1 MQRRRTRSEESWL
14 LSYADLIT
22 NLLLFFVVLLMAASI
37 STTKMQ
43 QIAKAISGAEVP
55 QSLESI
61 KDEIDQRIQEL
72 AMQELVRTD
81 IADDG
86 LKLSL
91 DSGLVFASGEARIEP
106 QMESIIASMLEV
118 LTPYSDRYSFAVEG
132 HTDAIPVTANSRYAS
147 NWDLSAL
154 RAIAVRDRLENTGV
168 QRDRIRV
175 EGYADTRPLPEDS
188 LVGLEL
194 AERRARHRRV
204 IVRVH

>member
-1 MQRRRTRSEESWL
+1 MQRRRSKPEESWL
-14 LSYADLIT
+14 ISYADLIT

-43 QIAKAISGAEVP
+43 QIAKAISGQEAP

-61 KDEIDQRIQEL
+61 KEEIDQRIEEL
-72 AMQELVRTD
+72 SMQDLVRTD
-81 IADDG
+81 LADEG

-91 DSGLVFASGEARIEP
+91 DSGLVFASGDARIDPE
-106 QMESIIASMLEV
+106 MESIIASMLAV

-132 HTDAIPVTANSRYAS
+132 HTDSIPVTPGGRYAS

-154 RAIAVRDRLENTGV
+154 RAIAVRDRLERTGV
-168 QRDRIRV
+168 SPERIRV